1 MGERREALMKA
12 KEYGFEVG
20 KVGIVA
26 AELSVEKALGGVSPI
41 LLSIFFPV
49 YPINYLFIFS
59 FFTGFRPLTSSPPP

>member
-41 LLSIFFPV
+41 LLSIFFRFTLS
-49 YPINYLFIFS
+49 IIFS
-59 FFTGFRPLTSSPPP
+59 FSPFLLVSVR